1 MCSIRISEDK
11 IYINNVPEKI
21 ISGAMHYFRV
31 VPEYWYD
38 RLLKLKEMGCNCVE
52 TYLCWNLHEKREGEF
67 DFSGWLDFSAFL
79 KTAQE
84 LGLYAIVRP
93 GPYIC
98 SEWDFGGM
106 PWWLLKD
113 RNMSLRCFDPLFL
126 EKLTPYLENVCSILK
141 NNLITNGGNVI
152 FVQIENEYGAFGN
165 DKEYLR
171 WIKAF
176 YEQHGIDCPFITSDG
191 ETEYVLKNG
200 SLPDVMASVNYRW
213 DSVRCIGAL
222 KKYFGGQPGAVME
235 LWNGRAMHWGEKF
248 ERRDIDEVAKSLETA
263 LDNAELV
270 NLYMFHGG
278 TNFGFMNGSLD
289 FGAEHTVQMTSYD
302 VDAPLDEFGRR
313 TKKYYAE
320 QQVISKHTG
329 KEIVNTATDTCL
341 KEYKDIKYIGEAS
354 LSQYPELLKLT
365 KSSNVKTM
373 EDCDAPYG
381 YIIYSTDVLVCE
393 QGATITLPPVHDIA
407 HVYINGEY
415 FKTFYRNQSDMSFE
429 ISDRGNHKIQILVE
443 NMGRVNYGVYL
454 ADRKG
459 LDGDIIVHDNE
470 YNVTSKTF
478 GFDIYTLG
486 LEKLPEKIDGK
497 AENNA
502 PAFYE
507 YEFYADECCDT
518 LLVPEGFGRGV
529 AFINGINLGRHWNIE
544 NSENKLFIPAP
555 FIKKGK
561 NKIVIFDVLAS
572 ESDKKVSLCSDE

>member
-1 MCSIRISEDK
+1 MGIIQVSEDK
-11 IYINNVPEKI
+11 IYINGTPEKI
-21 ISGAMHYFRV
+21 ISGAMHYFRI

-52 TYLCWNLHEKREGEF
+52 TYICWNLHEKREGEF

-113 RNMSLRCFDPLFL
+113 RNMSLRCSDPLFL
-126 EKLTPYLENVCSILK
+126 EKLTPYLENVCGILK
-141 NNLITNGGNVI
+141 EHLITNGGNVI
-152 FVQIENEYGAFGN
+152 FVQIENEYGCFGN

-176 YEQHGIDCPFITSDG
+176 YEKHGIDCPFITSDW
-191 ETEYVLKNG
+191 ESEYLLNNG
-200 SLPDVMASVNYRW
+200 ALPDVFAAVNYRW
-213 DSVRCIGAL
+213 DSVRCINAL
-222 KKYFGGQPGAVME
+222 KKYHGGQPGAVME
-235 LWNGRAMHWGEKF
+235 LWNGKAMHWGEKF

-289 FGAEHTVQMTSYD
+289 FGGELTVQMTSYD

-320 QQVISKHTG
+320 QAVIAEKTG
-329 KEIVNTATDTCL
+329 KEIVNTATDTCF
-341 KEYKDIKYIGEAS
+341 KEYKDIKYIGQAS
-354 LSQYPELLKLT
+354 LSQYPDLLKTT
-365 KSSNVKTM
+365 KSCNVKTM
-373 EDCDAPYG
+373 EDCDEPYG
-381 YIIYSTDVLVCE
+381 YIVYSTDVFIGE
-393 QGATITLPPVHDIA
+393 QGAKITMPKVHDIA
-407 HVYINGEY
+407 HVYIDGKY
-415 FKTFYRNQSDMSFE
+415 LKTFYRNQSDMSFE
-429 ISDRGNHKIQILVE
+429 MPKKGNYKIQILVE
-443 NMGRVNYGVYL
+443 NMGRVNFGVYID
-454 ADRKG
+454 DRKG
-459 LDGDIIVHDNE
+459 LDGDLIIYDVAHD
-470 YNVTSKTF
+470 VTSKIF

-497 AENNA
+497 ADINA

-507 YEFYADECCDT
+507 YEFNADECCDT
-518 LLVPEGFGRGV
+518 LLIPEGFGRGV
-529 AFINGINLGRHWNIE
+529 AFINGINLGRHWTIE
-544 NSENKLFIPAP
+544 NSENRLFIPAP

-561 NKIVIFDVLAS
+561 NRIVIFDVLAS
-572 ESDKKVSLCSDE
+572 SSDKKISLCGE